1 MADSAEA
8 SAASEAPVQAEEDG
22 FVVVQSASALPSTGI
37 VTRTQFLSCLL
48 EYSYQQMFSWYWANQ
63 QPGGVLVYYLHRCTE
78 WGEEARLRLMKVT
91 LGLINGWDERV
102 PSRQKDILWKKK
114 EIVQYLVRYLPFT
127 EAPPHSNGAV
137 VRGSG
142 ATPGQRP
149 QDFSRMKVVIDCCR
163 LDPSSYSHSGL
174 KLLGSSKPNLYVE
187 MSVDGKPS
195 KKTEFSRASYQP
207 KWSAEFSVV
216 ATPYSKVSFKRDCIF
231 FVGREGF
238 FESH

>member
-1 MADSAEA
+1 MDETKGRKKRK
-8 SAASEAPVQAEEDG
+8 EEG
-22 FVVVQSASALPSTGI
+22 G
-37 VTRTQFLSCLL
+37 QFTDL
-48 EYSYQQMFSWYWANQ
+48 
-63 QPGGVLVYYLHRCTE
+63 
-78 WGEEARLRLMKVT
+78 
-91 LGLINGWDERV
+91 
-102 PSRQKDILWKKK
+102 PSRQKRYTYCEKKQK
-114 EIVQYLVRYLPFT
+114 KLCIVPYLPFT

-231 FVGREGF
+231 LSIEKALF
-238 FESH
+238 

>member
-1 MADSAEA
+1 MDETKGRKKRK
-8 SAASEAPVQAEEDG
+8 EDDN
-22 FVVVQSASALPSTGI
+22 
-37 VTRTQFLSCLL
+37 LL
-48 EYSYQQMFSWYWANQ
+48 ICP
-63 QPGGVLVYYLHRCTE
+63 PG
-78 WGEEARLRLMKVT
+78 K
-91 LGLINGWDERV
+91 
-102 PSRQKDILWKKK
+102 KDIRIVKKTQK
-114 EIVQYLVRYLPFT
+114 KLCIVPYLLFT

-231 FVGREGF
+231 LSIEKALF
-238 FESH
+238 